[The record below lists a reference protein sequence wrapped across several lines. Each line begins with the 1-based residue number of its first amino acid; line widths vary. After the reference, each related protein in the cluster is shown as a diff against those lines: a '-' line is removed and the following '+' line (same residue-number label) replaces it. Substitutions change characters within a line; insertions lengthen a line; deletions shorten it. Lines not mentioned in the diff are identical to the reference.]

1 MVTSVLDGRGLARLE
16 KLDHARALLLQGVY
30 TVGVW
35 STHVL
40 VCSSIVAARVLL
52 HCAFHLFSVLVFSTG
67 KGKIAVDFG
76 VWSLCYFFHAL
87 VYQHGRDFI
96 RLSFFL
102 LEFLQNFGIIRQL
115 WQPNSKTITKELFVF
130 VG

>member
-40 VCSSIVAARVLL
+40 YVPRLWRREFFCIVRFIFSLFWSFLRVRVKLRWI
-52 HCAFHLFSVLVFSTG
+52 SV
-67 KGKIAVDFG
+67 
-76 VWSLCYFFHAL
+76 Y
-87 VYQHGRDFI
+87 GRSAISFM
-96 RLSFFL
+96 RLSISMVVTSFGYLFFCL
-102 LEFLQNFGIIRQL
+102 R
-115 WQPNSKTITKELFVF
+115 SCKTLV
-130 VG
+130 